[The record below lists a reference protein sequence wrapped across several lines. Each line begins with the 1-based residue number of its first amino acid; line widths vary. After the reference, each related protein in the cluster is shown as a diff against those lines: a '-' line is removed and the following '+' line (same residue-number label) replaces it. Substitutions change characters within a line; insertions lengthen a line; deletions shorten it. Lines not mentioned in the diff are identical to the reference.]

1 MTDLREDVIK
11 KLEEERKQKE
21 EELQKILKE
30 IEEKSNQLKKEKE
43 IEEMIKEM
51 ELHNREENSEGESLD
66 EGESEEKKKIE
77 EELTLNYESRPLA
90 NLYKSNE
97 ENSLYNLSLTTMQN
111 VYETA
116 KSLSQASREGNLSE
130 NELNVISTLEEKL
143 EGTNQNYIPSERAV
157 MLLQTSK
164 SILNEIRKY
173 NS

>member
-1 MTDLREDVIK
+1 MADLREDVIK
-11 KLEEERKQKE
+11 KLEEERKKKE
-21 EELQKILKE
+21 EELKNILKE

-51 ELHNREENSEGESLD
+51 ELQRKENSEDESLD
-66 EGESEEKKKIE
+66 EEAEEKKIE
-77 EELTLNYESRPLA
+77 EELTLNYDRPLT

-97 ENSLYNLSLTTMQN
+97 ENSLYNISLTTMQN

-116 KSLSQASREGNLSE
+116 KSLSQASREGKLSE
-130 NELNVISTLEEKL
+130 NELNVISNLEETL

-157 MLLQTSK
+157 MLLKTSK